1 MTSGL
6 KITSRQGRRRG
17 GMGEQVPLLPFLK
30 GVRESALPFLDCFYS
45 ILATVFQPENT
56 TEGTL
61 CSKMTKIHLTAS
73 LPYQFQA
80 ST

>member
-1 MTSGL
+1 MCTVIGYS
-6 KITSRQGRRRG
+6 QGRRRG
-17 GMGEQVPLLPFLK
+17 GAGGSKRRACLFLRGQGGQK
-30 GVRESALPFLDCFYS
+30 CPSLTDFIL

-61 CSKMTKIHLTAS
+61 CLKLTDIHLITLLS
-73 LPYQFQA
+73 YQYKA

>member
-1 MTSGL
+1 MFSG
-6 KITSRQGRRRG
+6 TPERGRG
-17 GMGEQVPLLPFLK
+17 GSKRPSCPPLRGQGGQKYPSLAVFIL
-30 GVRESALPFLDCFYS
+30 

-61 CSKMTKIHLTAS
+61 CLKLTEIHLIAL
-73 LPYQFQA
+73 LPYQYKA

>member
-1 MTSGL
+1 MREGASAPPAF
-6 KITSRQGRRRG
+6 SQGG
-17 GMGEQVPLLPFLK
+17 QGDQKCPSLTVFIL
-30 GVRESALPFLDCFYS
+30 

-61 CSKMTKIHLTAS
+61 CLKLTETHLIA
-73 LPYQFQA
+73 LLLYQYKA